1 MQLADSPRP
10 LPGAHPTADRAA
22 AAHPS
27 AERAAAAHPT
37 AERAAAAHPTA
48 AVPDGGEQV
57 RHALA
62 AFVWPVLPAVVG
74 VHSLQPVAGPVG
86 PAGWPRS
93 AAGALLCRWSCAT
106 CGKAATNSSRLFE
119 LLRSPCGAPGEWRQL
134 RHSVVVADGKAICTR
149 CGTTRQ
155 QHVQLGSQKC
165 PVRVH
170 FQGGA
175 EVPAATAVYA
185 AWQRTVSAMHACTKA
200 AAFGLGA
207 PVSAA
212 DAPAEARA
220 AAAEPEAVIEL
231 APRRVTLRPFRS
243 HACFKVA
250 EVEACMMC
258 FMRAPRYRIP
268 AWRAECCDGRAPIG
282 ACPKHILAAIMT
294 SATVWPAGHE
304 ARGRDPC
311 CGSEDL
317 QQHPGCEGASA
328 AETKA
333 AQGRTCGV
341 RVPRDAFDAQPIR
354 ALSSDSSC
362 RRLREARQEKGP
374 GGPPGGVEE
383 VATRSADS

>member
-1 MQLADSPRP
+1 M
-10 LPGAHPTADRAA
+10 
-22 AAHPS
+22 
-27 AERAAAAHPT
+27 
-37 AERAAAAHPTA
+37 
-48 AVPDGGEQV
+48 

-86 PAGWPRS
+86 LAGWPRS

-119 LLRSPCGAPGEWRQL
+119 LLRSPCGVPGEWRQL
-134 RHSVVVADGKAICTR
+134 RHSAVVADGKAICTR

-155 QHVQLGSQKC
+155 QHVQLGLQKC

-212 DAPAEARA
+212 DAPAEART
-220 AAAEPEAVIEL
+220 AAAEPEAVIVL
-231 APRRVTLRPFRS
+231 APRRATLRPFRS
-243 HACFKVA
+243 HVCFKVA
-250 EVEACMMC
+250 EAEACMMC
-258 FMRAPRYRIP
+258 FMRDPRYQIP

-282 ACPKHILAAIMT
+282 ACPKHILAAIIT
-294 SATVWPAGHE
+294 SATVWPVGHE
-304 ARGRDPC
+304 ARGRDLVAAAKTFSSTLAAKALRPPKRRQPKGGHVGF
-311 CGSEDL
+311 GS
-317 QQHPGCEGASA
+317 PGMPS
-328 AETKA
+328 THS
-333 AQGRTCGV
+333 
-341 RVPRDAFDAQPIR
+341 
-354 ALSSDSSC
+354 ALSSDSLC
-362 RRLREARQEKGP
+362 RRLRDARQDQGP
-374 GGPPGGVEE
+374 GGPPGGAEE